1 MAKESETSS
10 RLKQLNIMKNSVKQT
25 IETITLSA
33 QVAISKCENQ
43 MEYVQ
48 VLPENP
54 RKGLVKPFSGRG
66 HGQMMDDGTFDF
78 VRKRR
83 IKRKPVLKL
92 PHTSLS
98 FGADGYDRCTFVLPS
113 EQRHEFARLLKQEIA
128 RVRAFMNENY

>member
-1 MAKESETSS
+1 MLTKFD
-10 RLKQLNIMKNSVKQT
+10 LGMKNSVKQT

-66 HGQMMDDGTFDF
+66 H
-78 VRKRR
+78 
-83 IKRKPVLKL
+83 
-92 PHTSLS
+92 
-98 FGADGYDRCTFVLPS
+98 
-113 EQRHEFARLLKQEIA
+113 
-128 RVRAFMNENY
+128 VRACRSVLTAMTAAPSCCPASRGMSLPVC